1 MMRRKR
7 VRMHLVDAPGIQLP
21 SIEGILVRRGREY
34 VLAVPALLTA
44 VGRNPDPLESKQVA
58 VPRERVAFYEV
69 L

>member
-1 MMRRKR
+1 
-7 VRMHLVDAPGIQLP
+7 MHLVDAPGIQLP

-44 VGRNPDPLESKQVA
+44 VGRDPDQLESKMVA
-58 VPRERVAFYEV
+58 VPRERVAFFEV